1 MESAPKS
8 HLNSILKT
16 AVLFLLSAALIA
28 GTFFVESIFQSDEIL
43 AQNFSPFF
51 LDEIVVRFDEEKSL
65 TDPLVKLFEDAVTV
79 SDTARFWANFKLSTK
94 WQNILIGDN
103 VVLMPDHAVF
113 DLEFDGERFTLK
125 VFDGDVYVGFL
136 AEGVDL
142 TETKGPYDEIFAN
155 KLLVPRGKQVIV
167 NITKLDER
175 YQKLLYTK
183 MVKEFKYSGI
193 AAADFDSQ
201 WVKSNMVADDKLM
214 EARKRDFSSK
224 VIFAGKSSNEGFLGR
239 FLFWSEENLT
249 FVPEKKKEILFEH
262 LFGYLDDSIFY
273 LIDGDDS
280 NFLVNMEKFDGAIT
294 SLPQYFRES
303 EDFYERFDKYLENL
317 AVFGIADV
325 QYKAYKE
332 LLDRKFSS
340 GREIFEVVNAAWQN
354 VYKGFDESSVLAE
367 DALDAFYKY
376 FDASLLKSENA
387 DYLFYYLTFNN
398 QLFDNLLLSSPL
410 FYKDGYFSMKNH
422 IEEKLLELYQDGQ
435 MREELKQAFISTKI
449 TFLKRLMAYFF
460 EEKVDIVAAKRIVR
474 RLVEEINK
482 LMPEFASS
490 VAVVELFEAE
500 LSDVADFWGF
510 LNTPEYHTSKTYGLT
525 QKERYNS
532 YLIEKDRIWNFVNVQ
547 EDVLGDS
554 AKGVSLASVSVEIQE
569 AFAAVSGVDN
579 LEIGEIKDLSQRY
592 VKISATVQGYPIT
605 GIYDRDSGLIK
616 EVYAYEELISDR
628 AVKLLSL
635 FSILSNKF
643 ADIVPEVKT
652 DVEGVS
658 DEPSVETY
666 AQRFARSFV
675 AKRVGEAGFVL
686 EMENVEVV
694 DELNAVYRVKDAKIS
709 ENDKVLLTFDF
720 LMNGETATNVY
731 LTVGKLPLVIEGKYT
746 LEELYGIALAEGDF
760 SGGVSR

>member
-8 HLNSILKT
+8 HLKSIFEA
-16 AVLFLLSAALIA
+16 AVLFLISAVFIA
-28 GTFFVESIFQSDEIL
+28 GTLFVESIFQSDEI
-43 AQNFSPFF
+43 AVQSFSPFF
-51 LDEIVVRFDEEKSL
+51 SDEIVVRFDEERSL
-65 TDPLVKLFEDAVTV
+65 ANPLVKLFEDAVKV
-79 SDTARFWANFKLSTK
+79 ADTARFWANFKLSTK
-94 WQNILIGDN
+94 WQNILVGEN
-103 VVLMPDHAVF
+103 VVLVPDHAVF
-113 DLEFDGERFTLK
+113 DLEFDGERFVLK

-142 TETKGPYDEIFAN
+142 IEIKYPYDEIFVN
-155 KLLVPRGKQVIV
+155 KLLVPRGKQVTV
-167 NITKLDER
+167 NVTKLDER

-183 MVKEFKYSGI
+183 LVKEFKYSGI

-201 WVKSNMVADDKLM
+201 WVKTNMVADEKLM
-214 EARKRDFSSK
+214 EAKKRDFVSK

-262 LFGYLDDSIFY
+262 LFGYLDDGIFY
-273 LIDGDDS
+273 LTDGDDG
-280 NFLVNMEKFDGAIT
+280 NFLVSLEKYDGAMVGL
-294 SLPQYFRES
+294 SQNFKES
-303 EDFYERFDKYLENL
+303 EDFYQRFDEYLEKL
-317 AVFGIADV
+317 AIFGIADV

-332 LLDRKFSS
+332 LLDRKFAS
-340 GREIFEVVNAAWQN
+340 GREIFEVVNASWQN
-354 VYKGFDESSVLAE
+354 VYKGFNESSVLAE

-376 FDASLLKSENA
+376 FDASLVQSEDG

-422 IEEKLLELYQDGQ
+422 IEEKLLELYHEGQ
-435 MREELKQAFISTKI
+435 MKEELKQAFISTKI
-449 TFLKRLMAYFF
+449 TFLKRLTAYFF
-460 EEKVDIVAAKRIVR
+460 EEKVDIVAAKKIVR

-500 LSDVADFWGF
+500 LADVADFWGF

-532 YLIEKDRIWNFVNVQ
+532 YLTEKDRIWNFVNVQ
-547 EDVLGDS
+547 EEILGDS
-554 AKGVSLASVSVEIQE
+554 VKEISLASVTAEIQE
-569 AFAAVSGVDN
+569 AFAAVSGMDN

-592 VKISATVQGYPIT
+592 VKISATVQGYPIS
-605 GIYDRDSGLIK
+605 GMYDRDSGLIK
-616 EVYAYEELISDR
+616 EIYAYEELISDR
-628 AVKLLSL
+628 AVKLSSL

-643 ADIVPEVKT
+643 ADIVPEVKKE
-652 DVEGVS
+652 VEGEG
-658 DEPSVETY
+658 DEPNVETY

-675 AKRVGEAGFVL
+675 AKKVEEAGFVV

-694 DELNAVYRVKDAKIS
+694 DELNAIYRVKDVQIS

-720 LMNGETATNVY
+720 LMNGEIATNVY
-731 LTVGKLPLVIEGKYT
+731 LTVDKSPLVIEGKYT